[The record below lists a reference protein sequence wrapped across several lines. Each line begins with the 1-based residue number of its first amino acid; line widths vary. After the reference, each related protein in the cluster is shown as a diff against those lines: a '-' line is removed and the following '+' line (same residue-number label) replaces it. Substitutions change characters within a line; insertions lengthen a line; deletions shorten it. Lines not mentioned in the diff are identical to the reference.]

1 MLRASTEK
9 EKNTTDSYDIID
21 DDNVY
26 MNESISSGIPLEKL
40 DTTVLKQGTKEYNDF
55 KKEYAVRV
63 FFLFFFFTI
72 IIIYFSN
79 SNSY

>member
-1 MLRASTEK
+1 MIRDSTEK
-9 EKNTTDSYDIID
+9 EKNTTNSYDIID

-55 KKEYAVRV
+55 KKEYAVS
-63 FFLFFFFTI
+63 FFFYFFFTI
-72 IIIYFSN
+72 IIIFF
-79 SNSY
+79 

>member
-9 EKNTTDSYDIID
+9 EKNTTNSHDVID

-55 KKEYAVRV
+55 KKEYAVSF
-63 FFLFFFFTI
+63 FFLFFLQLL
-72 IIIYFSN
+72 
-79 SNSY
+79 